1 MLKQD
6 ILKPKHPGR
15 IGDRALEYLREV
27 IEYGFGNSS
36 GPPMTRRFEEAFAKR
51 FGANFAVAHCNG
63 TATMYT
69 CLAAAGIKPGD
80 EVIVPPLT
88 AAATA
93 FSVLHQ
99 GAIPVFADI
108 DGRTFNIDPEAI
120 RERITPL
127 TKAIIPVGLYGLSAD
142 MDPIMEIAKEH
153 KLAVIED
160 NAECFLAL
168 YKGRLA
174 GTTGHMASFSFQKSK
189 HLTCGDGGIVITD
202 DEELATN
209 IRKYCCTGFHTLG
222 ARTGGIMPKKDRGQP
237 DSIRH
242 DFLGWNYRM
251 SDLQGAVALEQT
263 ERMDELVE
271 LRIKTGKMFR
281 EAVGDT
287 TWLVP
292 QYTPKGYENSYWT
305 FVCLLDV
312 DKAGCSWHE
321 FREKFYHLG
330 GDFVYAA
337 WRLT

>member
-174 GTTGHMASFSFQKSK
+174 GSPGWHNRPHGQLQFPEIQTP
-189 HLTCGDGGIVITD
+189 HL
-202 DEELATN
+202 
-209 IRKYCCTGFHTLG
+209 
-222 ARTGGIMPKKDRGQP
+222 RGR
-237 DSIRH
+237 RH
-242 DFLGWNYRM
+242 
-251 SDLQGAVALEQT
+251 SDH
-263 ERMDELVE
+263 R
-271 LRIKTGKMFR
+271 
-281 EAVGDT
+281 
-287 TWLVP
+287 
-292 QYTPKGYENSYWT
+292 
-305 FVCLLDV
+305 
-312 DKAGCSWHE
+312 
-321 FREKFYHLG
+321 
-330 GDFVYAA
+330 
-337 WRLT
+337 